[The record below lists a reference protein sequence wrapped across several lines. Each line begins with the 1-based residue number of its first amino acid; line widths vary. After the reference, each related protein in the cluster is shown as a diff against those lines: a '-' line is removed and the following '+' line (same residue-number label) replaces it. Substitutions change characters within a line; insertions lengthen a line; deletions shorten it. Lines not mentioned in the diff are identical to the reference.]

1 MYNTYYHGFVR
12 KRKEDYGM
20 SNPSSNID
28 KMITVAK
35 AGKMFVPT
43 GGFDLA
49 SFDDACSE
57 TPDQVILNYKGCNN
71 KPLGYQEQV
80 DGVPWFRLPD
90 DRKVEIG
97 RNALKELVASVCEK
111 ILALATA

>member
-1 MYNTYYHGFVR
+1 MG
-12 KRKEDYGM
+12 
-20 SNPSSNID
+20 NPSSNLD
-28 KMITVAK
+28 KMIAATK
-35 AGKMFVPT
+35 AGKMFAPT

-57 TPDQVILNYKGCNN
+57 DQVILNYKGCNN

-80 DGVPWFRLPD
+80 DGVPWDRLPD

-97 RNALKELVASVCEK
+97 RNALNELVASVREK